1 MKFSQK
7 VKEVRVKLELS
18 QEQLA
23 REIGVTF
30 STVNRWENGKTQ
42 PNNLAKKVFNEFC
55 KKNNIE

>member
-55 KKNNIE
+55 KKHNIE